1 MWMLSFLIV
10 SFVLVVVGSHTPEEW
25 NDKLDNISE

>member
-10 SFVLVVVGSHTPEEW
+10 SFVLVVVGSRTPEEW
-25 NDKLDNISE
+25 NDKLKNIEE

>member
-10 SFVLVVVGSHTPEEW
+10 SFVLVVACSRTPEEW
-25 NDKLDNISE
+25 NDKLKNIEE